1 MDFDLTDDQRLL
13 QESVTKML
21 ASAYGD
27 FTHRRTYQDQPDGFD
42 RRIWQEYAQSGLLS
56 LTVPE
61 QYGGLGQG
69 AVETLIVMEA
79 FGAVLALEPFLTSSV
94 LGAALVRHGGSEA
107 LQAAVLPRVADGTA
121 ILALAQVERNSRD
134 DLGFVEFAAVE
145 DAGHYVLNGDK
156 SVALGGGAATHVIVS
171 ARTAG
176 APGDP
181 QGITLF
187 LVDAGSAGLTRRSY
201 PTQDGMQAAEISF
214 RDVRVPAAAA
224 LGIPG
229 QGLALLTRGVDE
241 AIAGLCAEAVG
252 AMDALTAMTVEYLK
266 TRRQFGVPIA
276 SFQALQHRA
285 VDMRMALEQAR
296 SMAIYAALCVADGDE
311 AARRWAV
318 SAAKVQVGQAARFI
332 GQQAVQ
338 LHGGIGMTM
347 EYKAG
352 HYFKRLTMIEQQFG
366 DWRHHLR
373 ELAAPAG

>member
-27 FTHRRTYQDQPDGFD
+27 FTRRRTYQEQPDGFD
-42 RRIWQEYAQSGLLS
+42 LRVWRDYAQAGLLS
-56 LTVPE
+56 LTIPE

-79 FGAVLALEPFLTSSV
+79 FGAALALEPFLTSSV
-94 LGAALVRHGGSEA
+94 LGAALVRYGGSEA
-107 LQAAVLPRVADGTA
+107 LKAAVLPQVADGTA

-134 DLGFVEFAAVE
+134 DLGFVEFAAIE
-145 DAGHYVLNGDK
+145 DADHYVLNGDK
-156 SVALGGGAATHVIVS
+156 SVVLGGGAATHIIVS

-176 APGDP
+176 EPGDA

-187 LVDAGSAGLTRRSY
+187 LVDAGSAGLTRRAY

-224 LGIPG
+224 LGLPG
-229 QGLALLTRGVDE
+229 EGLALLTRGVDE

-252 AMDALTAMTVEYLK
+252 AMDALTALTVEYLK

-296 SMAIYAALCVADGDE
+296 SMAIYAALCVADGDA

-318 SAAKVQVGQAARFI
+318 SAAKVQTGQAARFI

-338 LHGGIGMTM
+338 LHGGIGLSM

-373 ELAAPAG
+373 LLAASAG